1 MRISLFGRRAQ
12 RALRIAAS
20 CSWIALAVLS
30 LVPGRDRP
38 HIGIPSNFEHIL
50 AYALAG
56 FVTRLVL
63 RRTGSRWQF
72 LAFSGA
78 AAFFEV
84 CQIWITGRSAGF
96 DNWAASSAGALL
108 GIVLARR
115 RAHPPGRKGQR
126 PKTTRVIFPDKGEGP
141 AIKFRSKPK
150 IEGPTP

>member
-1 MRISLFGRRAQ
+1 MRISLFGRRTQ
-12 RALRIAAS
+12 EALRIAAG
-20 CSWIALAVLS
+20 CSWITLAMLS

-38 HIGIPSNFEHIL
+38 HLGISANFEHLL

-63 RRTGSRWQF
+63 RRTASRWQF

-84 CQIWITGRSAGF
+84 CQIWIPGRAAGF
-96 DNWAASSAGALL
+96 DNWAASSVGALI

-115 RAHPPGRKGQR
+115 RAHPRGRKRQR
-126 PKTTRVIFPDKGEGP
+126 SRTSGVIFLDHREGP
-141 AIKFRSKPK
+141 GVKLSSKPK